1 MNVKIKKL
9 HKDAI
14 IPKYQTEGSAA
25 FDICSNMDAKIYYH
39 DYIPKTM
46 IRTGISIEVPKGYVL
61 SIRQR
66 SGLSKI
72 YPNYLAIGVGTVDS
86 DYRGE
91 IFIPVVNRNRFSYTW
106 IIKRGDRIVQGIIH
120 PIVQVEFEEVNEL
133 SETERGED
141 GFGSTGK

>member
-1 MNVKIKKL
+1 MKVKIKKL
-9 HKDAI
+9 NEDAI
-14 IPKYQTEGSAA
+14 IPEYQTEGSAA
-25 FDICSNMDAKIYYH
+25 FDICSNMNARIYYH
-39 DYIPKTM
+39 AYTPKM

-91 IFIPVVNRNRFSYTW
+91 IFVPVINENRFSYTW
-106 IIKRGDRIVQGIIH
+106 DIKHGDRIVQGIIH
-120 PIVQVEFEEVNEL
+120 PIIQAEFEEVNEL
-133 SETERGED
+133 SKTDRGKA
-141 GFGSTGK
+141 GFGSTGV